1 MANTVL
7 LKKSSVASKVPLTT
21 DLSYGELALNYT
33 DEKLYF
39 KNASNVIKSFSITS
53 SALTI
58 GTGLS
63 GTSYNGSSSVTI
75 AIDSTVAT
83 LTGSQTLTNKTLTS
97 PTINTGTISGGTLN
111 NCIIGGTTTAAGSF
125 TTVTASGIVSGSE
138 LTSSLSSG
146 DEGGQINLAQPQ
158 TNTSMSGGVTI
169 DVYRN
174 KLRIF
179 EQGGTARG
187 VYIDLTAAGG
197 GVGTNLLGGTGTVSS
212 VSVVS
217 ANGFA
222 GTVATNTT
230 TPDIT
235 LTTSITGLLKGNG
248 TAISAATAG
257 TDYASPSQ
265 TMYIGTTSVA
275 INRSSANLALTG
287 ISSVTLPG
295 STSGTVQLIPTA
307 AVGTGTILT
316 IPATTGTIVTTGD
329 SATVTTTMLTTTG
342 VTAGSWNN
350 VTVDT
355 KGRVTSGSNVSYLT
369 SYTESDTLASITAR
383 GATTSVASS
392 FTGGLTIYGS
402 ALIDTLKLGAMT
414 FPKWEGNLDFG
425 ASVANTWLK
434 IVGITCV
441 NQQYSTIAFKIEI
454 TDPNANHGIQFSASS
469 PDIETYY
476 VSCDRTD
483 NITLD
488 TPDMCYVYG
497 PSDRIRAIKTALGVY
512 EIHIQNET
520 QYREYHV
527 KVSQYAANGAHTVT
541 YHNLAAIGT
550 ATGTYTNLGT
560 STATNWFNRVA
571 VRNGTANDA
580 IALIGRAGGTSSY
593 VGSLTPTTLTA
604 NRTYTLPNVDGTII
618 TTGDTGTVTGT
629 MIAANTIVD
638 ADISTSAAIAITK
651 LASSTISGVSL
662 GNNLNT
668 LTIGTGLS
676 GTSYNG
682 SAGITIAI
690 DSTVATLTGSQT
702 LSNKSLN
709 TFDKKTGSTTIANE
723 NVIQATVATVSQT
736 AVDTFAVATY
746 RSSKYIVQVTQGTN
760 YQVSEILVIHNGTT
774 TTMTEYG
781 MMNTNGSLGTFAT
794 DINTGNVRL
803 LVTMGSATSATINI
817 SRTTMVV

>member
-1 MANTVL
+1 MANKVL

-39 KNASNVIKSFSITS
+39 KNAANAIKSFNVTPS
-53 SALTI
+53 SLTI

-63 GTSYNGSSSVTI
+63 GTSYNGSSAITI
-75 AIDSTVAT
+75 AIDSTVST
-83 LTGSQTLTNKTLTS
+83 LTGIQTLTNKTLTS

-111 NCIIGGTTTAAGSF
+111 NCIIGGTTPADITGSS
-125 TTVTASGIVSGSE
+125 VTSTGNLVSSY
-138 LTSSLSSG
+138 SSG
-146 DEGGQINLAQPQ
+146 DEGGEILLSKPQ
-158 TNTSMSGGVTI
+158 TNSTIGGAGVRI
-169 DVYRN
+169 DVYQN
-174 KLRIF
+174 KLRIW
-179 EQGGTARG
+179 EDGGTNRG
-187 VYIDLTAAGG
+187 VYIDLTSATA
-197 GVGTNLLGGTGTVSS
+197 GVGSNLLSSAGTGTVTS

-222 GTVATNTT
+222 GTVATSTT
-230 TPDIT
+230 TPAIT

-265 TMYIGTTSVA
+265 TMFIGTTSVA

-329 SATVTTTMLTTTG
+329 TGTVTSTMIADG
-342 VTAGSWNN
+342 
-350 VTVDT
+350 
-355 KGRVTSGSNVSYLT
+355 
-369 SYTESDTLASITAR
+369 
-383 GATTSVASS
+383 
-392 FTGGLTIYGS
+392 TI
-402 ALIDTLKLGAMT
+402 
-414 FPKWEGNLDFG
+414 
-425 ASVANTWLK
+425 
-434 IVGITCV
+434 V
-441 NQQYSTIAFKIEI
+441 NGDI
-454 TDPNANHGIQFSASS
+454 SAS
-469 PDIETYY
+469 
-476 VSCDRTD
+476 
-483 NITLD
+483 
-488 TPDMCYVYG
+488 
-497 PSDRIRAIKTALGVY
+497 
-512 EIHIQNET
+512 
-520 QYREYHV
+520 
-527 KVSQYAANGAHTVT
+527 
-541 YHNLAAIGT
+541 AAI
-550 ATGTYTNLGT
+550 AYSKLNLGT
-560 STATNWFNRVA
+560 S
-571 VRNGTANDA
+571 
-580 IALIGRAGGTSSY
+580 
-593 VGSLTPTTLTA
+593 
-604 NRTYTLPNVDGTII
+604 
-618 TTGDTGTVTGT
+618 
-629 MIAANTIVD
+629 IVN
-638 ADISTSAAIAITK
+638 ADISASASISVSK
-651 LASSTISGVSL
+651 LSASTISGVSL

-676 GTSYNG
+676 GTTYNG
-682 SAGITIAI
+682 SAGVTIAI

-709 TFDKKTGSTTIANE
+709 AFDKKTGSITIANE
-723 NVIQATVATVSQT
+723 NVIQATVATVAQT

-746 RSSKYIVQVTQGTN
+746 RSSKYIVQITQGTN

-817 SRTTMVV
+817 SRTTIVV

>member
-21 DLSYGELALNYT
+21 DLAYGELALNYT

-39 KNASNVIKSFSITS
+39 KNASNVIKSLNVTS

-63 GTSYNGSSSVTI
+63 GTSYNGSSAVTI
-75 AIDSTVAT
+75 AIDSTVTT

-97 PTINTGTISGGTLN
+97 PTINTSTISGGTLN

-138 LTSSLSSG
+138 LTSSNSVA
-146 DEGGQINLAQPQ
+146 DEGGQINLAKPL
-158 TNTSMSGGVTI
+158 TNTTLGGGVTI
-169 DVYRN
+169 DVFQN

-187 VYIDLTAAGG
+187 VYIDLTAAGA
-197 GVGTNLLGGTGTVSS
+197 GVATSLLGGSGSVTS
-212 VSVVS
+212 VSIVS

-222 GTVATNTT
+222 GTVATSTS
-230 TPDIT
+230 TPAIT
-235 LTTSITGLLKGNG
+235 LSTSITGILKGNG
-248 TAISAATAG
+248 TAISAATVG

-275 INRSSANLALTG
+275 INRATGNLALTG
-287 ISSVTLPG
+287 ISSITLPG

-329 SATVTTTMLTTTG
+329 
-342 VTAGSWNN
+342 
-350 VTVDT
+350 
-355 KGRVTSGSNVSYLT
+355 
-369 SYTESDTLASITAR
+369 
-383 GATTSVASS
+383 
-392 FTGGLTIYGS
+392 
-402 ALIDTLKLGAMT
+402 
-414 FPKWEGNLDFG
+414 
-425 ASVANTWLK
+425 
-434 IVGITCV
+434 
-441 NQQYSTIAFKIEI
+441 
-454 TDPNANHGIQFSASS
+454 
-469 PDIETYY
+469 
-476 VSCDRTD
+476 
-483 NITLD
+483 
-488 TPDMCYVYG
+488 
-497 PSDRIRAIKTALGVY
+497 
-512 EIHIQNET
+512 
-520 QYREYHV
+520 
-527 KVSQYAANGAHTVT
+527 
-541 YHNLAAIGT
+541 
-550 ATGTYTNLGT
+550 
-560 STATNWFNRVA
+560 
-571 VRNGTANDA
+571 
-580 IALIGRAGGTSSY
+580 
-593 VGSLTPTTLTA
+593 
-604 NRTYTLPNVDGTII
+604 
-618 TTGDTGTVTGT
+618 TGTVTST
-629 MIAANTIVD
+629 MIADGTIVN
-638 ADISTSAAIAITK
+638 ADISASAAISVSK
-651 LASSTISGVSL
+651 LSASTISGVSL
-662 GNNLNT
+662 GSNLNT

-682 SAGITIAI
+682 SSAVTIAI

-709 TFDKKTGSTTIANE
+709 AFDKKTGSTTIANE
-723 NVIQATVATVSQT
+723 NVIQTTIATLSQT

-746 RSSKYIVQVTQGTN
+746 RSSKYIVQITQGTN

>member
-1 MANTVL
+1 MANKVL

-39 KNASNVIKSFSITS
+39 KNASNAIKSFSITP
-53 SALTI
+53 ATLTI

-75 AIDSTVAT
+75 AIDSTVTT

-169 DVYRN
+169 DVYQN

-187 VYIDLTAAGG
+187 VYIDLTAAVG

-222 GTVATNTT
+222 GTVATSTS
-230 TPDIT
+230 TPAIT

-265 TMYIGTTSVA
+265 TMYIGTTLVA
-275 INRSSANLALTG
+275 INRSSASLALTG

-316 IPATTGTIVTTGD
+316 IPAVTGTIVTTGD
-329 SATVTTTMLTTTG
+329 
-342 VTAGSWNN
+342 
-350 VTVDT
+350 
-355 KGRVTSGSNVSYLT
+355 
-369 SYTESDTLASITAR
+369 
-383 GATTSVASS
+383 
-392 FTGGLTIYGS
+392 
-402 ALIDTLKLGAMT
+402 
-414 FPKWEGNLDFG
+414 
-425 ASVANTWLK
+425 
-434 IVGITCV
+434 
-441 NQQYSTIAFKIEI
+441 
-454 TDPNANHGIQFSASS
+454 
-469 PDIETYY
+469 
-476 VSCDRTD
+476 
-483 NITLD
+483 
-488 TPDMCYVYG
+488 
-497 PSDRIRAIKTALGVY
+497 
-512 EIHIQNET
+512 
-520 QYREYHV
+520 
-527 KVSQYAANGAHTVT
+527 
-541 YHNLAAIGT
+541 
-550 ATGTYTNLGT
+550 
-560 STATNWFNRVA
+560 
-571 VRNGTANDA
+571 
-580 IALIGRAGGTSSY
+580 
-593 VGSLTPTTLTA
+593 
-604 NRTYTLPNVDGTII
+604 
-618 TTGDTGTVTGT
+618 TGTVTNT
-629 MIAANTIVD
+629 MLAGSIATSKITGLATSATTDTTNAANI
-638 ADISTSAAIAITK
+638 TSGTLPNARLVSVPNSA
-651 LASSTISGVSL
+651 LANSTISGVSL
-662 GNNLNT
+662 GSNLNV

-682 SAGITIAI
+682 SVGVTIAI

-702 LSNKSLN
+702 LTNKSLN
-709 TFDKKTGSTTIANE
+709 AFDKKTGSTTIANE
-723 NVIQATVATVSQT
+723 NVIQATIATVSQT
-736 AVDTFAVATY
+736 AVDTFAIATY
-746 RSSKYIVQVTQGTN
+746 RSAKYVVQITQGTN
-760 YQVSEILVIHNGTT
+760 YQVSEIMVIHNGTN

-794 DINTGNVRL
+794 DINTGNARL

-817 SRTTMVV
+817 SRTTIVV